1 MRRDATTPHT
11 TGCAKWWWR
20 SWVASGTP
28 SSTAGW
34 TVESTTGAV
43 AVGREGSCCP
53 TAFALPVPYQFG
65 PLLRFLSPL
74 IEPDVRNYRIRL
86 SPIPSD
92 LRPRQ
97 VAESHRDVVQ
107 AECSVEILVRDL
119 GNPGASLPSTGAP
132 TSDGPAARCI
142 CGRACRCREPRLG
155 RSKHTSR
162 VSGC

>member
-1 MRRDATTPHT
+1 ML
-11 TGCAKWWWR
+11 
-20 SWVASGTP
+20 
-28 SSTAGW
+28 
-34 TVESTTGAV
+34 VESTTGAV

-97 VAESHRDVVQ
+97 VAEPHRDVVQ
-107 AECSVEILVRDL
+107 AMTAQFIQFRPK
-119 GNPGASLPSTGAP
+119 PGPS
-132 TSDGPAARCI
+132 R
-142 CGRACRCREPRLG
+142 
-155 RSKHTSR
+155 
-162 VSGC
+162 